1 MTNKTGIYFAF
12 WERNWSADYCAYIE
26 KTKRL
31 GFDTLE
37 LGAGALA
44 DMTQSELKR
53 IADTAKSAEMDLT
66 YCIGLPAQYN
76 VASPDEAV
84 RKRGVA
90 YLQALLRRIAF
101 MGGDMLGGILY
112 AAWPDRISSQ
122 SEREAARE
130 KSLQSMRVL
139 AETAENLGITLC
151 LEIVN
156 RFEQFIMNTA
166 SEGAAYLKDLE
177 RCCQS
182 AGAVRLLLDTFH
194 MNIEEDDLYAAI
206 RYAGEKGLIG
216 HFHIGE
222 CNRKA
227 PGEGSGR
234 MPWNEIIRALGDC
247 KYSGRIVMEPFIK
260 PGGEVGRDIRLYRDL
275 SGGCTE
281 EEMDQK
287 AANACAFIKNLLYR
301 YENPVRD

>member
-90 YLQALLRRIAF
+90 YLQELLRRIAF
-101 MGGDMLGGILY
+101 MGVDMLGGILY

-194 MNIEEDDLYAAI
+194 MNIEEDVRSHTVCWRERADRPFPHRRMQPEGAGRGQRPYAVE
-206 RYAGEKGLIG
+206 RDHTGAG
-216 HFHIGE
+216 
-222 CNRKA
+222 
-227 PGEGSGR
+227 
-234 MPWNEIIRALGDC
+234 
-247 KYSGRIVMEPFIK
+247 
-260 PGGEVGRDIRLYRDL
+260 RL
-275 SGGCTE
+275 
-281 EEMDQK
+281 
-287 AANACAFIKNLLYR
+287 
-301 YENPVRD
+301 